1 MEKSFADFYDEMMAY
16 VDYDRWVKLINDR
29 IGNTINGKKIME
41 IGCGT
46 GEISKRLADC
56 GYEVCG
62 IDISEEMLKIA
73 GTKYPNL
80 NIKKEDMRTIKI
92 ESEFDAIVCVF
103 DALNYLQ
110 NFEELKLSFE
120 NIKRALKPNGFF
132 LFDILNRKMIDSMFP
147 EDIFADD
154 RENMSIIWKHSYE
167 EEIDLDKISA
177 SFFIREERN
186 SYKRYDEVFYKKIYS
201 GKLILQ
207 VIKDTGFELISKE
220 VNTEIAGPRMVYIL
234 KRVD

>member
-132 LFDILNRKMIDSMFP
+132 YL
-147 EDIFADD
+147 
-154 RENMSIIWKHSYE
+154 
-167 EEIDLDKISA
+167 
-177 SFFIREERN
+177 
-186 SYKRYDEVFYKKIYS
+186 IYS
-201 GKLILQ
+201 TGK
-207 VIKDTGFELISKE
+207 
-220 VNTEIAGPRMVYIL
+220 
-234 KRVD
+234 